1 MNMNC
6 DFKKVFEMLDQ
17 MEACAKRIT
26 ELNKKLHE
34 AVASYQRKAA

>member
-17 MEACAKRIT
+17 MEACAQQIT
-26 ELNKKLHE
+26 KLNKKLHE
-34 AVASYQRKAA
+34 AVASYQLKAA